1 MLAQQREEMNVNN
14 NYQLHVS
21 QSAVVQRVNRK
32 LKREMKALRKA
43 RGAYR
48 AGFPGDFYVVNF
60 KHGGIVQTHV
70 DVEDLAR
77 KLGVLKPWEEV
88 ASA

>member
-1 MLAQQREEMNVNN
+1 V
-14 NYQLHVS
+14 
-21 QSAVVQRVNRK
+21 
-32 LKREMKALRKA
+32 
-43 RGAYR
+43 AYR